1 MSSKARNY
9 LAIAMKAGALEVG
22 EENSGAAVRHGKAK
36 VLLVASDASGNA
48 QRRAEGFVYGV
59 NVPIVKLPFTK
70 GDVASSTGKAGCS
83 MAAVTD
89 IGLAKGIVESLAEED
104 AQYGAIA
111 QELTEKYVKA
121 QRRKAEAKSHER
133 NKRTGKRRK

>member
-22 EENSGAAVRHGKAK
+22 EEHSGAAVRHGKAK

-48 QRRAEGFVYGV
+48 CRRAEGFVYGV
-59 NVPIVKLPFTK
+59 NVPIVKLPFSK
-70 GDVASSTGKAGCS
+70 EDIASSTGKTGCS
-83 MAAVTD
+83 MVAVTE
-89 IGLAKGIVESLAEED
+89 IGLAKSIVESLAAED
-104 AQYGAIA
+104 TQYSATA
-111 QELTEKYVKA
+111 QELAQRYEKA